1 VKPAPLLIAMIFLLQ
16 ACGKTH
22 NAPSAPSEPADLG
35 KPYVLPTAS
44 QASPSYDNSSYG
56 IYKGVTINA
65 QDSAATFALHI
76 SNDGKLVYGL
86 EYMNAV
92 LRDSL
97 IRYVVDSATMYIRQ
111 PLQPDSS
118 VVPAGRRLY
127 TIFQSYNPFKANATI
142 QFGVE
147 ADGSAPVTTVSLNAN
162 QTLNA
167 VMKERSDKQVYC
179 YEGSYT
185 GSAAVPSAGVDS
197 GRIAFVATSDSL
209 IVIQASITSPQFFP
223 AARAAITNNQFNI
236 VATDGLGNV
245 NFIFT
250 GSISGNSCMGTWVRG
265 NYPNSTGTFTAH
277 RTL

>member
-1 VKPAPLLIAMIFLLQ
+1 MKPASLLCALILLLQ
-16 ACGKTH
+16 ACGKSH
-22 NAPSAPSEPADLG
+22 NTPSLPSDTTDLG
-35 KPYVLPTAS
+35 KPYTLPAAS
-44 QASPSYDNSSYG
+44 QASPSYDKSSYG

-65 QDSAATFALHI
+65 QDSAATFALNI

-97 IRYVVDSATMYIRQ
+97 IRYIVDSASMLIRQ

-118 VVPAGRRLY
+118 VVPTGRRFY
-127 TIFQSYNPFKANATI
+127 TVFESFDPVHANASI

-147 ADGSAPVTTVSLNAN
+147 ADGAAPVTNVNLNSN

-185 GSAAVPSAGVDS
+185 GSAAPSAGVDS
-197 GRIAFVATSDSL
+197 GRIAFVATPDSL
-209 IVIQASITSPQFFP
+209 IVIQASIIFHQFFP
-223 AARAAITNNQFNI
+223 AAGAAITNNRFTI
-236 VATDGLGNV
+236 VVVDVPGGT
-245 NFIFT
+245 NFTYT
-250 GSISGNSCMGTWVRG
+250 GSVSGNTCSGTWVKG

>member
-1 VKPAPLLIAMIFLLQ
+1 MKPASLLFALILLLQ
-16 ACGKTH
+16 ACGKSH
-22 NAPSAPSEPADLG
+22 NTPSTPPVPTDLG
-35 KPYVLPTAS
+35 KPYILPTAA
-44 QASPSYDNSSYG
+44 QARSAYDNSSYG

-65 QDSAATFALHI
+65 QDSAATFALNI
-76 SNDGKLVYGL
+76 SNDSKLVYGL

-97 IRYVVDSATMYIRQ
+97 IRYIVDSATGYIHQ
-111 PLQPDSS
+111 PPQQDSS
-118 VVPAGRRLY
+118 VVPTGRRY
-127 TIFQSYNPFKANATI
+127 FTVFQSYDPLKANITI

-147 ADGSAPVTTVSLNAN
+147 ANGAAPVTTISLKAN

-185 GSAAVPSAGVDS
+185 GSAAIPSAGVDS

-209 IVIQASITSPQFFP
+209 IIIQASITSPQFFP
-223 AARAAITNNQFNI
+223 AAGASITNNQFTI

-245 NFIFT
+245 NFTFT
-250 GSISGNSCMGTWVRG
+250 GSISGNTCSGTWVRG